1 MVIKKSDR
9 LQINLKQIFTDLNT
23 FSFYLLIVCL
33 GIYYKFSKTF
43 VYESL
48 RHLTPGRLEKLKSL
62 PIHVSPTALDSLT
75 IYVTLFLCIF
85 IFVEFYNLHKGHLN
99 QSKYNLRIQFFAFIC
114 FSPIISYFS
123 LQILWLLQTD
133 SSWDFDLD
141 VMEAPTGWAIT
152 NQWPFDL
159 ELTDKRMD
167 FYKTGI
173 FNSVRVVIA
182 SIVLSTFLGI
192 IIGVL
197 RLSRNKLLSNLAR
210 AYVDLF
216 RNLPL
221 ILQLLLILVWFVT
234 TLEPF
239 REVQDNNFLEWIFWS
254 NQGFI
259 FPKMVIENMA
269 FFLLGIGILL
279 LFRIYVRF
287 SERIFVE
294 KEEIELPHFHT
305 ETKTF
310 NMENL
315 NDVKANLKFLIF
327 RPFYFLDK
335 KFEPIIPDILFS
347 LSILSLTFG
356 IFRILEWNYS
366 FSFTGVLDQ
375 EPFSLFVFGLILL
388 FYSSKM
394 SSVLELEGLNAFTE
408 DSSPEAVNRRLQL
421 TGAVFVSF
429 LIFLYLSIAV
439 TQPNLITEKDGE
451 ELSWGKWKFEDNTYE
466 KVSSVFINLMIGLTL
481 YTAAQ
486 IAEVVR
492 GSIQSLPRGQ
502 IEAAISIGLS
512 PYQRLKLVILPQA
525 LRSMVPALTNQ
536 YLNCWKN
543 SSLALLIG
551 FSDFYFILTTIVNN
565 AGNAVPIFIMILLT
579 YQAGSLLIS
588 AVMNN
593 INNSVTKVKI

>member
-9 LQINLKQIFTDLNT
+9 QYIDLRQIFTDLNS

-62 PIHVSPTALDSLT
+62 PIHVNPTTLDSLT
-75 IYVTLFLCIF
+75 IYITLFLCVF

-99 QSKYNLRIQFFAFIC
+99 QSKYNLRIQFFTFIC
-114 FSPIISYFS
+114 FSPIISYFV

-141 VMEAPTGWAIT
+141 VMEASTGWAIT

-167 FYKTGI
+167 FYKAGL
-173 FNSVRVVIA
+173 FNSVRVVIV
-182 SIVLSTFLGI
+182 SIVLSTVLGI

-221 ILQLLLILVWFVT
+221 ILQLLLVLVWLVT

-239 REVQDNNFLEWIFWS
+239 REIQDNNFLEWIFWS

-259 FPKMVIENMA
+259 FPKVVIENML
-269 FFLLGIGILL
+269 FFLLGLGTLL
-279 LFRIYVRF
+279 LFRIYIRF
-287 SERIFVE
+287 SERVIVQKE
-294 KEEIELPHFHT
+294 KM
-305 ETKTF
+305 ETKPF
-310 NMENL
+310 NIENL
-315 NDVKANLKFLIF
+315 DDVKTNLKFLIF

-335 KFEPIIPDILFS
+335 RFEPIIPDVLFS
-347 LSILSLTFG
+347 FSILSFTFG

-366 FSFTGVLDQ
+366 FSFTGILDQ

-388 FYSSKM
+388 SYSLKM
-394 SSVLELEGLNAFTE
+394 SSVLELEGLNTFTE
-408 DSSPEAVNRRLQL
+408 DSSPEVVIRRLQL

-429 LIFLYLSIAV
+429 VIFLYLSIAV
-439 TQPNLITEKDGE
+439 TQPNLITEENGE

-565 AGNAVPIFIMILLT
+565 AGHAVPIFIMILIT

-593 INNSVTKVKI
+593 INSSVTKVKI